1 MLAWELP
8 TDERLPLRDESA
20 QALAQAWRASVQS
33 TGGRPELEAF
43 VAGLDPATGGLARA
57 LLASARMRGV
67 RPDLE
72 TDREALRVCLLRLRI
87 DAAEERL
94 DDLQALIRAA
104 SDDGAG
110 DDIRT
115 LERQFQEL
123 TREREQLVRAMRGPA
138 VAVGERR
145 G

>member
-1 MLAWELP
+1 
-8 TDERLPLRDESA
+8 
-20 QALAQAWRASVQS
+20 
-33 TGGRPELEAF
+33 
-43 VAGLDPATGGLARA
+43 
-57 LLASARMRGV
+57 MRGV